1 VNFNAQGKITT
12 DLTAPQQDKQQLKE
26 AYGMKAASGIGKEWY
41 EEANFFA
48 NYVKGKTA
56 AEVSGIAVDAEG
68 SATGEDVRAG
78 ATIGITDFQKVIASA
93 AATAK

>member
-1 VNFNAQGKITT
+1 VQFDATGKITT

-26 AYGMKAASGIGKEWY
+26 AYGMKAKSGIGKEWY

-56 AEVSGIAVDAEG
+56 EEVTAIPVDAEG
-68 SATGEDVRAG
+68 SATGEDVRTG
-78 ATIGITDFQKVIASA
+78 ATIGITDFQKVIAA
-93 AATAK
+93 AAASAK